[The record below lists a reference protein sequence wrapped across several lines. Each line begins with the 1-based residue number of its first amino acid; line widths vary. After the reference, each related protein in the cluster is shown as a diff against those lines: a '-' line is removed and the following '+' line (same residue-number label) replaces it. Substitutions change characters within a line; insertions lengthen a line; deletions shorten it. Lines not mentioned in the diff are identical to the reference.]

1 MTIDLAARCAYVA
14 FLKSLPAGYR
24 PALPPEWEKL
34 PDVLKQAWKAA
45 AAAARDEN

>member
-1 MTIDLAARCAYVA
+1 MTIELAARFAYIA
-14 FLKSLPAGYR
+14 FLKSLPAGCR
-24 PALPPEWEKL
+24 PSPPPEWEKL